1 MTAHRTNWP
10 NYQESDFIIRNYV
23 FRSGE
28 TLPELKLHYRTL
40 GTAKRNSEGKII
52 NGVLLLQGNTG
63 TSANWLRP
71 SLADELFGPGQPLDA
86 TQYFMIIQDA
96 IGRGGSSKPSD
107 GLKGNF
113 PHYRYRD
120 MVESGYRLIT
130 ECFDVVHLRLVI
142 GSSMGGMHAW
152 MWAEMYLDLMDGVV
166 PISCQPV
173 EISGRNW
180 LGRRAQAEA
189 IRHDPDW
196 NNGFYETNPRHYI
209 YAAAGNFG
217 TESPTR
223 IQEMAPTLVAANAL
237 YERRLA
243 EAAKGDAN
251 DALWAIEAIM
261 DYNPEPD
268 LDKIKA
274 KVMLIN
280 DAEDHA
286 NPPRAR
292 HRRTRDEAAPAR
304 PLCADPGRTQHARA
318 FQPFLCRAVEALSD
332 RIHADPG
339 PPIGGSSRLTRLLS
353 GGAHVHLWGPWS
365 VRRCSNSACRISA
378 GG

>member
-1 MTAHRTNWP
+1 VGQPFAGLLRGAREWRVAGKYRLTAKPTSGTVAALADLVDVEQAAHRNFCALAD
-10 NYQESDFIIRNYV
+10 NEVIKAV
-23 FRSGE
+23 E
-28 TLPELKLHYRTL
+28 
-40 GTAKRNSEGKII
+40 KR
-52 NGVLLLQGNTG
+52 TG
-63 TSANWLRP
+63 TTRTKRR
-71 SLADELFGPGQPLDA
+71 QPRKKNGGLDIA
-86 TQYFMIIQDA
+86 
-96 IGRGGSSKPSD
+96 
-107 GLKGNF
+107 
-113 PHYRYRD
+113 
-120 MVESGYRLIT
+120 
-130 ECFDVVHLRLVI
+130 HLRLII

-152 MWAEMYLDLMDGVV
+152 MWAEMYPDLMDGVV

-180 LGRRAQAEA
+180 LSRRAQAEA

-223 IQEMAPTLVAANAL
+223 IQEMAPTLAAANAL

-251 DALWAIEAIM
+251 DALWAIEAIQ

-274 KVMLIN
+274 KVLLIN

-286 NPPRAR
+286 NPPELGTVEHAMKRVKHGRYALMPAGPNT
-292 HRRTRDEAAPAR
+292 HGHFSHFYAELWKPYLIEFMQTLGTPLQAAA
-304 PLCADPGRTQHARA
+304 
-318 FQPFLCRAVEALSD
+318 E
-332 RIHADPG
+332 
-339 PPIGGSSRLTRLLS
+339 
-353 GGAHVHLWGPWS
+353 
-365 VRRCSNSACRISA
+365 
-378 GG
+378 